1 MMYQE
6 QMSIIANAVKELTG
20 YGVTVELMRGRSRK
34 REVVVSRHIFMHLMR
49 KRKEN
54 FSLAS
59 IGAHLGKDHAT
70 VLHGNKTVTNM
81 IDTNDWLYTSA
92 LEATEQPFNE
102 SMDASIEAILM
113 TGKSSQEQI
122 DEMQEKMMEAIEKMQ
137 ERAEEKVEQE
147 RAKVGKVVELLREAK
162 VQGWVLHKV
171 NLILQQ

>member
-1 MMYQE
+1 MYKE

-20 YGVTVELMRGRSRK
+20 YDVTVGLMMGRSRK
-34 REVVVSRHIFMHLMR
+34 REVVVARHIFMYLMR

-70 VLHGNKTVTNM
+70 VLHGNKTVSNM
-81 IDTNDWLYTSA
+81 LDTNDWPYVSA
-92 LEATEQPFNE
+92 LEATEKPFNE

-113 TGKSSQEQI
+113 TGKSNQEQL
-122 DEMQEKMMEAIEKMQ
+122 DEMAEKMKEAIEREKNRANEQ
-137 ERAEEKVEQE
+137 VERE
-147 RAKVGKVVELLREAK
+147 RAKVGKVLDFLREAK

-171 NLILQQ
+171 NLILQN

>member
-1 MMYQE
+1 MA
-6 QMSIIANAVKELTG
+6 IIANAVKELTG
-20 YGVTVELMRGRSRK
+20 YDVTVGLMMGRSRK
-34 REVVVSRHIFMHLMR
+34 REVVVARHIFMYLMR

-81 IDTNDWLYTSA
+81 IDTNDWLYVSA
-92 LEATEQPFNE
+92 LEATKKPFNE

-113 TGKSSQEQI
+113 TGKSTQEQV
-122 DEMQEKMMEAIEKMQ
+122 DEMQEKMKEAIEREKI
-137 ERAEEKVEQE
+137 RANEQVEME
-147 RAKVGKVVELLREAK
+147 RAKVGKVVDLLREAK

>member
-1 MMYQE
+1 MYQE

-34 REVVVSRHIFMHLMR
+34 REVVVSRHIFMYLMR

-59 IGAHLGKDHAT
+59 IGNHLGKDHAT
-70 VLHGNKTVTNM
+70 VLHGCRMVNNM
-81 IDTNDWLYTSA
+81 LDTGDWLYTSV

-102 SMDASIEAILM
+102 SMDASIESILM
-113 TGKSSQEQI
+113 MGKSNQEQV
-122 DEMQEKMMEAIEKMQ
+122 DEMAEKMKEAIEREKNRANEQVEM
-137 ERAEEKVEQE
+137 ERMKVS
-147 RAKVGKVVELLREAK
+147 KVVEFLREAK